1 MGITAPCTGNHQ
13 PKKDISMAT
22 PKRSQ
27 RKSSFK
33 LPLNI
38 DRRHYNSF
46 LAGLLGLLVI
56 VAGYMAAQAFAAVA
70 TP

>member
-1 MGITAPCTGNHQ
+1 
-13 PKKDISMAT
+13 MAT

-46 LAGLLGLLVI
+46 LAGLIGLLVI